1 MTTVLG
7 FARPIRSLIFCAM
20 MFQTGGLACAAS
32 FSHTLQLRYGWSAV
46 WLEVGPVA
54 ADGRA

>member
-46 WLEVGPVA
+46 RLEVGPVA